1 MSFDIFDKKETLTTS
16 ESQSVVK
23 DLKAELEK
31 VKNDIKNRGAVQ
43 VGVEFLETKKDLLQ
57 SKLDDLLKKG
67 GVITEEDYND
77 TYAIIRSKEEK
88 ELKDLYKKANK
99 RVFIYIGVAVLAYVG
114 IYLLIKN
121 KK

>member
-1 MSFDIFDKKETLTTS
+1 MNLDIFDKKETLTTS

-23 DLKAELEK
+23 DLKAELER
-31 VKNDIKNRGAVQ
+31 VKYDIKNRGAVQ
-43 VGVEFLETKKDLLQ
+43 VGVDFLESKRDLLQ

-99 RVFIYIGVAVLAYVG
+99 RIVYLAIGVIAIVA
-114 IYLLIKN
+114 IYLISKR
-121 KK
+121 K